1 MEIRVPK
8 VLEKLH
14 ADEDTV
20 LILQSSATDITN
32 LVVGCELICKVIF
45 QYNHRKITATPL
57 KLSTFT
63 FQFEYYIARN
73 NHATIK
79 NTWIF
84 LKPSFYCLI
93 LQEIRPCPCHCPR
106 SPPPPPTLHRRW
118 CAPPTFLPCGR
129 PPPPPSPLTIVIVL
143 LLLLLLVF
151 GGVVGQNQVYVVL
164 LLPFILLHVVIIVA
178 AVVIHLLSLHISS
191 FLSPSSSSSSSSA
204 SLLLVLWLVR

>member
-1 MEIRVPK
+1 M
-8 VLEKLH
+8 
-14 ADEDTV
+14 
-20 LILQSSATDITN
+20 
-32 LVVGCELICKVIF
+32 VGCELICKVIF
-45 QYNHRKITATPL
+45 QNNHRKITATPL

-106 SPPPPPTLHRRW
+106 SPPHPPTLHRRW

-143 LLLLLLVF
+143 LLLLLLLVF
-151 GGVVGQNQVYVVL
+151 GGVVGQNQVYVVV
-164 LLPFILLHVVIIVA
+164 LLPFILLHVAIIVA
-178 AVVIHLLSLHISS
+178 AVVVHLLFLHISS